1 MQCAHIGLGLVIK
14 PERRT
19 MRALCIDDHAI
30 NRRVL
35 VAMLET
41 AGIVADEAESGHSG
55 IAMVEASNYDVIFMD
70 LRMPIMDGVE
80 AATSIRARHDEKS
93 RTPIILVTADAS
105 VTLEAEA
112 WADRFNGALFKPL
125 KPEQLF
131 DTIAKVLM
139 SNGTQAVQVG

>member
-1 MQCAHIGLGLVIK
+1 
-14 PERRT
+14 
-19 MRALCIDDHAI
+19 MRALCIDDHTI

-55 IAMVEASNYDVIFMD
+55 IAMVEAWNYDVIFMD

-80 AATSIRARHDEKS
+80 VATTIRERHDEKS

-105 VTLEAEA
+105 VTLETED

-125 KPEQLF
+125 KPELLF